1 MSNYKKNSLT
11 LVGAVSLGTGIMI
24 GAAIFALVGQVA
36 ELSGK
41 LFPVIF
47 FLGALISGV
56 SSYSYIKMSNAY
68 PSAGGI
74 AMFLKKLYGKT
85 TITAV
90 SALLMAFAMII
101 NQSLVARTF
110 GTYTMQL
117 FNVQNLNLWIPAL
130 GVLLLILIFII
141 NIAGNK
147 AVQRTSFIMSFFKVG
162 GIIIFAMGGLWVAN
176 LSFNSIIPENL
187 SQEYTVVNY
196 LGALAIAILAFAG
209 FTSIT
214 NSGGEIVKPEK
225 NVGRAI
231 IISLVI
237 CTFIYLLVSL
247 TVSNNLSVEEI
258 IKAKDYS
265 LAEAA
270 RPAFGRYGVWFTVAI
285 AILATISGV
294 LANVFA
300 VSRMTAM
307 LTEMKLIPHSHFGMP
322 GSIQKHMLVYSVVIA
337 ITLTIFFDLT
347 RIASIGAIFYLVMD
361 IIVQWGVVRK
371 LRAEFKKWA
380 VITAIVLDIIVLGTF
395 LWLKI
400 KSDILVIL
408 VAGGSIIFIVLFER
422 FFIKSVDNKNVS
434 DN

>member
-1 MSNYKKNSLT
+1 MSDYKKNSLS

-41 LFPVIF
+41 LFPAIF
-47 FLGALISGV
+47 FVGALISGV

-110 GTYTMQL
+110 GTYTLQL
-117 FNVQNLNLWIPAL
+117 FNVENSSIWAPAL
-130 GVLLLILIFII
+130 GVLLLIIIFII

-147 AVQRTSFIMSFFKVG
+147 AVQRTSFIMSLFKVG
-162 GIIIFAMGGLWVAN
+162 GIVVFAVGGLWVAN
-176 LSFNSIIPENL
+176 FSFNNILPQQL
-187 SQEYTVVNY
+187 SQEYTITNY
-196 LGALAIAILAFAG
+196 LGALALAILAYAG

-214 NSGGEIVKPEK
+214 NSGGEIVKPKK

-237 CTFIYLLVSL
+237 CTIIYLLVSL
-247 TVSNNLSVEEI
+247 AVSNNLSVEEI

-270 RPAFGRYGVWFTVAI
+270 RPAFGKYGVWFTVAI

-322 GSIQKHMLVYSVVIA
+322 GRIQKHMLVYSVVIA
-337 ITLTIFFDLT
+337 IALTIFFDLT

-361 IIVQWGVVRK
+361 IIVQWGVVKK
-371 LRAEFKKWA
+371 LGAELKKWV
-380 VITAIVLDIIVLGTF
+380 VITAVVLDIIVLGTF
-395 LWLKI
+395 LWIKI
-400 KSDILVIL
+400 KSDILVIW
-408 VAGGSIIFIVLFER
+408 VAGISIIFIVLFEH
-422 FFIKSVDNKNVS
+422 FFIKNTDKESSSGN
-434 DN
+434 